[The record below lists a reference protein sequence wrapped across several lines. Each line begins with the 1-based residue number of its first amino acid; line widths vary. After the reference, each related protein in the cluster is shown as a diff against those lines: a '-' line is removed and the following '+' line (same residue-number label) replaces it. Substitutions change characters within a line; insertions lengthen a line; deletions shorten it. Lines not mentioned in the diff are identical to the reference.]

1 MSSQWTLNEIFFG
14 CLKALL
20 TTWAT
25 ELKSIWEPNSW
36 KELKQ
41 PASSSSH
48 SGPQPILSSSPVY
61 PSHNLHWH
69 IVSHREPFP
78 FPEPS
83 PFLSSSTGRIIFTQK
98 TTVLNSS
105 PWFLR
110 VSLSERILQLVPS
123 TLSVSFFFFSFLF
136 AWLFFSSAQAAFLPG
151 LTQHP
156 VSASIPP
163 PHFAM
168 LTFSVLG
175 RLPVHQ
181 MSHHVLSRQGLE
193 GICSVCVDSLNF
205 QLCFRNTPSWCNC
218 FHLYQLYLSFYVLF
232 MWVAGCLC

>member
-25 ELKSIWEPNSW
+25 GLKSIWEPNSW

-123 TLSVSFFFFSFLF
+123 TLSVSFFSFLF
-136 AWLFFSSAQAAFLPG
+136 CLLGFSSLQPKLLFSPG
-151 LTQHP
+151 SPSTQY
-156 VSASIPP
+156 
-163 PHFAM
+163 
-168 LTFSVLG
+168 
-175 RLPVHQ
+175 Q
-181 MSHHVLSRQGLE
+181 
-193 GICSVCVDSLNF
+193 
-205 QLCFRNTPSWCNC
+205 
-218 FHLYQLYLSFYVLF
+218 HLYLHHTSP
-232 MWVAGCLC
+232 C